1 MGITRGELIR
11 VAKITMRLINLR
23 IGTNNQIETFAKDR
37 SITRVADDCFGLMT
51 LLDVGNKWSKVV
63 FVA

>member
-1 MGITRGELIR
+1 MLD
-11 VAKITMRLINLR
+11 LR
-23 IGTNNQIETFAKDR
+23 IVINNQIMTSTKGW
-37 SITRVADDCFGLMT
+37 STTRPTVDCTLFLT